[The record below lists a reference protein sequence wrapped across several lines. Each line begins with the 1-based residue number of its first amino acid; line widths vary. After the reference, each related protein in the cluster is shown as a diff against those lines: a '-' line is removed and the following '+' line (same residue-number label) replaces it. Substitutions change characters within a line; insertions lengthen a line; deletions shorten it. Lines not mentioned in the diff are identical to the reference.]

1 MSELPTRRNTNHVPQ
16 HDYSKPGQYFVTIC
30 VENRKQLFGTIQNN
44 EIVLNDIGNMID
56 FWWQEMFKK
65 YKNIFIDQ
73 YVIMPNHIHGIINI
87 VGADLC
93 IGPVQNNNINAIDN
107 KNHIDSGKNIVL
119 PLQYKE
125 LGQYI
130 SWFKRMAANEYIK
143 NVKNNNWPPF
153 NKRLW
158 QRNYYDHIIRNDRS
172 LDRIRAYIANN
183 PKIWDNDIEN
193 PNRIGNIESELI
205 KV

>member
-1 MSELPTRRNTNHVPQ
+1 MSELPARRNTNRVPQ

-30 VENRKQLFGTIQNN
+30 AENRKQLFGIIQNN
-44 EIVLNDIGNMID
+44 EMVLNDIGNMID

-65 YKNIFIDQ
+65 YKNISIDQ